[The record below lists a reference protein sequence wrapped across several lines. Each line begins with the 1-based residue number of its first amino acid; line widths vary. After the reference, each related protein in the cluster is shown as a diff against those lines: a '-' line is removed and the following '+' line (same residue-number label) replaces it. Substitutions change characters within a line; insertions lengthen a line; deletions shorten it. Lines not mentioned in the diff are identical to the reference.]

1 MRTRFPCLWV
11 ILATPMSHDGLS
23 RFVSGLK
30 TIVGAVIESVKNLR
44 DVIILTCFT
53 LTVFALIGLQIYMG
67 VLTQKCIKNFPAEE
81 AERILHG
88 GHGNGGDGGGGLAA
102 NASSLATFHKAWAKF
117 NLNSSNWDAIQTPH
131 AF

>member
-1 MRTRFPCLWV
+1 M
-11 ILATPMSHDGLS
+11 
-23 RFVSGLK
+23 
-30 TIVGAVIESVKNLR
+30 GAVIESVKNLR

-88 GHGNGGDGGGGLAA
+88 GGHGLGGGNGGDVGLAA
-102 NASSLATFHKAWAKF
+102 NASSLATFHNAWAKF
-117 NLNSSNWDAIQTPH
+117 NLNSSNWDAIHTMHVSYFLLSLLQSADQTSKSYITGV
-131 AF
+131 A